1 MRNHTVR
8 NQQILLQLQFSEESK
23 VILAKVE
30 GLSHPK
36 FPDPLHPSY
45 AMHDNL
51 KCKPTIYI
59 LFLNLM
65 TYKEKFNVF
74 FFLLSCFLSSYLL
87 SLRRVADN

>member
-8 NQQILLQLQFSEESK
+8 NQQTLLQLQFSEESK

-36 FPDPLHPSY
+36 FPDPLHSSY
-45 AMHDNL
+45 AIHDNL

-59 LFLNLM
+59 LCLNLM
-65 TYKEKFNVF
+65 TYKEKFNV

-87 SLRRVADN
+87 SLRREADN

>member
-8 NQQILLQLQFSEESK
+8 NQQILLQLQILNKQFSEESK

-45 AMHDNL
+45 AIHDNL

-59 LFLNLM
+59 LCLNLM
-65 TYKEKFNVF
+65 TYKEKNF
-74 FFLLSCFLSSYLL
+74 FYFLVSFHLIY
-87 SLRRVADN
+87 

>member
-1 MRNHTVR
+1 MRNHTIR
-8 NQQILLQLQFSEESK
+8 NQQILLQLQILNKQFSEESK

-45 AMHDNL
+45 AIHDNL

-59 LFLNLM
+59 LCLNLM
-65 TYKEKFNVF
+65 TYKEKFIFFFYFLVF
-74 FFLLSCFLSSYLL
+74 FHLIY
-87 SLRRVADN
+87 